1 MIGNNGIEK
10 IIELELNDQEKEW
23 FEKGV
28 QSVNDALSG
37 VEI

>member
-1 MIGNNGIEK
+1 MIGSNGVEK
-10 IIELELNDQEKEW
+10 IIELELNSEEKEW